1 MQSKQ
6 RILAALKG
14 QPHDHVPLTTWCFG
28 FKPAPSLRWQR
39 ESGERTYWYSLRM
52 EHIHTLP
59 QPWTLEDDFARVLAW
74 QSLGVDDILDVSVPW
89 SCHPEVTWTDSIL
102 PAGNETPYPI
112 AERTYFTPAGELQHA
127 VRLTGEGP
135 GPGWVVQPQNVPL
148 FEDYNIPRGVR
159 HAVSHPDHIPHI
171 RYLYQGPDARARL
184 WFEER
189 MQQVRTF
196 ADEHQIAVQAWSAFG
211 MDGVVWL
218 TGVQNAVLMAMEA
231 GTEFGELVDSVFAA
245 DYARTELALTTP
257 GVDIIVQRGWY
268 SSTDF
273 WSPRLFDR
281 FVIPHLADLVDL
293 THRHAKK
300 FAYVMTT
307 GIEKLGPR
315 LADAGVDLLYFV
327 DPLQDRLSLEWA
339 RQHLSDRMTLVGGV
353 NALTLA
359 SGNPQQIRQE
369 LRRAIETLGP
379 TRRFILHPL
388 DAIFPDT
395 PWEGMQTLIQAWK
408 ESF

>member
-1 MQSKQ
+1 
-6 RILAALKG
+6 
-14 QPHDHVPLTTWCFG
+14 
-28 FKPAPSLRWQR
+28 
-39 ESGERTYWYSLRM
+39 
-52 EHIHTLP
+52 
-59 QPWTLEDDFARVLAW
+59 
-74 QSLGVDDILDVSVPW
+74 
-89 SCHPEVTWTDSIL
+89 
-102 PAGNETPYPI
+102 
-112 AERTYFTPAGELQHA
+112 
-127 VRLTGEGP
+127 
-135 GPGWVVQPQNVPL
+135 
-148 FEDYNIPRGVR
+148 
-159 HAVSHPDHIPHI
+159 
-171 RYLYQGPDARARL
+171 
-184 WFEER
+184 
-189 MQQVRTF
+189 MQQVSSF
-196 ADEHQIAVQAWSAFG
+196 ADEHQVAVQAWSAFG

-218 TGVQNAVLMAMEA
+218 TGVENAVLLAMEA
-231 GTEFGELVDSVFAA
+231 GAAFGRLVDTIFEG

-281 FVIPHLADLVDL
+281 FVIPHLAEL
-293 THRHAKK
+293 TSLAHRHGKK

-307 GIEKLGPR
+307 GVEKLGPR

-339 RQHLSDRMTLVGGV
+339 RQHLGERMTLAGGV

-359 SGNPQQIRQE
+359 SGSPQQIRQDV
-369 LRRAIETLGP
+369 RHAIETLRP
-379 TRRFILHPL
+379 THRFILHPL